1 MSMSTYS
8 SNRRRPWTHI
18 VIAIVAIATCLRVW
32 VGPVSLDASAMAQ
45 IPDSGLQ
52 RKLMLEELRRTNQ
65 ILGEMQ
71 ELLTSHTFN
80 VHVLGADNQAD
91 QRARRTRDRNK

>member
-1 MSMSTYS
+1 MSTYS
-8 SNRRRPWTHI
+8 NNRRRPWTHI
-18 VIAIVAIATCLRVW
+18 LIGVMAIATFVRVW
-32 VGPVSLDASAMAQ
+32 FGPISMDASAMAQ